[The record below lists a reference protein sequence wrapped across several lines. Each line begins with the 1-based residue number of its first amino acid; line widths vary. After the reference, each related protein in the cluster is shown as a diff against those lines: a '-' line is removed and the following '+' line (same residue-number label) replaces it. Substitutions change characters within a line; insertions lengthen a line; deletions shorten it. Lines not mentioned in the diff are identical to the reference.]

1 MFMGEEWGSV
11 RPFPFFCDFKGALAD
26 AVRKGRR
33 EEFKSAYQKLGGD
46 IPDPLDE
53 RTFRSATLDWEECGR
68 AAGRRRLGLVRELLA
83 LRRTRVVPLL
93 ADLGFDG
100 GNCRGTVITAA
111 WRTPDGRRLLLL
123 ANLSDAAAA
132 RPADHRGGAPLW
144 GGDPAATLP
153 PWSVFWSVAAPER
166 RPP

>member
-1 MFMGEEWGSV
+1 
-11 RPFPFFCDFKGALAD
+11 
-26 AVRKGRR
+26 
-33 EEFKSAYQKLGGD
+33 
-46 IPDPLDE
+46 
-53 RTFRSATLDWEECGR
+53 
-68 AAGRRRLGLVRELLA
+68 
-83 LRRTRVVPLL
+83 VVPLL

-123 ANLSDAAAA
+123 ANLSDAAAV

-144 GGDPAATLP
+144 GGDPTATLP
-153 PWSVFWSVAAPER
+153 PWSVFWSVAAPQR